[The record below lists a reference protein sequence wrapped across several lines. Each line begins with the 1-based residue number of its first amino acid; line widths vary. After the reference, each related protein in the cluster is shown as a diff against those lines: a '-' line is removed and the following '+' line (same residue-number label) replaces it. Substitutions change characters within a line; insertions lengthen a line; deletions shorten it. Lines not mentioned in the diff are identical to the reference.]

1 MDQKEMNEQVGKML
15 SENPAKFIKIRG
27 ILDDM
32 FEGRTLE
39 GSKDISDRE
48 FERLRYAQ
56 FVCEQRGGLSAA
68 KGGKI
73 SPYPVQKQIRRPS
86 HN

>member
-15 SENPAKFIKIRG
+15 SDNPAKYIKIRG
-27 ILDDM
+27 ILDEM

-48 FERLRYAQ
+48 F
-56 FVCEQRGGLSAA
+56 
-68 KGGKI
+68 
-73 SPYPVQKQIRRPS
+73 
-86 HN
+86 